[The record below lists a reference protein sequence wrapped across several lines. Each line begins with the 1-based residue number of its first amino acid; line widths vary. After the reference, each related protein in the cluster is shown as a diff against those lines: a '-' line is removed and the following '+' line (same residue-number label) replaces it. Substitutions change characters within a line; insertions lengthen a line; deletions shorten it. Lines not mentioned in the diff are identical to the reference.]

1 MTRIFAFILA
11 IFVASAAA
19 AEGCFPFC
27 DTNTWKSVQ
36 CGALCNVQFW
46 NDASAADVRAI
57 FTYGPS
63 VNGNVMQGWEPIHF
77 AAKFGTAEGVFALLE
92 AGADPNGHAQ
102 ETGIETPLISV
113 LSPEQSQFRDVISA
127 NNSRATNLFTFH
139 ENQLIHQ
146 PENYSRYRK
155 VFNEVEIHR
164 ITPIISALILAGA
177 EINIRGTNGQTPLL
191 NSVKYGATEIT
202 RMLVEAG
209 ADVNMAGDTGSSPLH
224 HAITLV
230 DGATVAKILIDA
242 GADIDQLSIWGNTV
256 LSNAVS
262 SRNIDLIKIV
272 IAAGANINQ
281 KDEGGETPF
290 SSLERYFFKY
300 GYNYEYMITA
310 YPHIAE
316 ISELLLQAGAVAGE
330 PTLQQIPAVSAVGSE
345 EAEFPLLKEFLGK
358 RGNQVEYPTLP
369 AGKVCTQKIRR
380 GVDVLEIIIPCPDE

>member
-1 MTRIFAFILA
+1 MTRIFAILLA
-11 IFVASAAA
+11 IVSASTAV
-19 AEGCFPFC
+19 AEGCFPLC
-27 DTNTWKSVQ
+27 DSNTWKSAR
-36 CGALCNVQFW
+36 CGALCNVDFW
-46 NDASAADVRAI
+46 KDASAAEIQEILENGR
-57 FTYGPS
+57 F
-63 VNGNVMQGWEPIHF
+63 VNADVMQGWEPIYF
-77 AAKFGTAEGVFALLE
+77 AAKFGTAEGVLALLE

-102 ETGIETPLISV
+102 ESGNEPPLISV
-113 LSPEQSQFRDVISA
+113 LSPEHSQFRDVISA
-127 NNSRATNLFTFH
+127 NNIRATNLFTLH

-146 PENYSRYRK
+146 PANYFRYHK
-155 VFNEVEIHR
+155 VFNEAEIHR
-164 ITPIISALILAGA
+164 ITPIISALILTGA

-191 NSVKYGATEIT
+191 NSLKYGATEIT

-230 DGATVAKILIDA
+230 DGATVAEILIDA
-242 GADIDQLSIWGNTV
+242 GADIDQLSVWGDTV

-262 SRNIDLIKIV
+262 SRNIDLIKII
-272 IAAGANINQ
+272 IAAGVNINL
-281 KDEGGETPF
+281 KNEDGKTPF

-310 YPHIAE
+310 YPQIAE
-316 ISELLLQAGAVAGE
+316 IAELLLQAGAVAGE
-330 PTLQQIPAVSAVGSE
+330 PTLQQIPAVSAVGSV